1 MIISSAAGD
10 SDIDSSAESA
20 KQALLSFQIQMYE
33 LEDLFSDQGKTEF
46 LIVTIPTELAV
57 RESVRLLNELT
68 FEAPDMPIKVRHVVA
83 NQVLKDD
90 GSDVGIFLNRVSE
103 NQRASIKQL
112 RRFVNEDCDGD
123 IQLTEV
129 PYLDTE
135 PRGVYGLKA
144 LSTELL
150 RTEQFCKI

>member
-1 MIISSAAGD
+1 MISSAAGD
-10 SDIDSSAESA
+10 SDIDNSTQSA

-33 LEDLFSDQGKTEF
+33 LEDLFSDKDKTEF

-68 FEAPDMPIKVRHVVA
+68 FEAPEMPIKVRHVVA

-90 GSDVGIFLNRVSE
+90 GSDVGLFLNRISE
-103 NQRASIKQL
+103 TQRSSITQL
-112 RRFVNEDCDGD
+112 RRFLNDNGGD
-123 IQLTEV
+123 IQLTEI

-150 RTEQFCKI
+150 RSEFFCKI